1 MTRPTMPWAVRRCY
15 TPPDMNGEGPDA
27 TVVPDSRSRAR
38 TYLAV
43 ILVEALVIAGL
54 YLFGRYFSA

>member
-1 MTRPTMPWAVRRCY
+1 
-15 TPPDMNGEGPDA
+15 MNDRGIVAKD
-27 TVVPDSRSRAR
+27 VPRERSRVR

>member
-1 MTRPTMPWAVRRCY
+1 
-15 TPPDMNGEGPDA
+15 MNDQSTGLAGER
-27 TVVPDSRSRAR
+27 DSRSRTG
-38 TYLAV
+38 TYVAV

>member
-1 MTRPTMPWAVRRCY
+1 MSDH
-15 TPPDMNGEGPDA
+15 TPKTA
-27 TVVPDSRSRAR
+27 AAQDSRSRTG
-38 TYLAV
+38 TYVAV

>member
-1 MTRPTMPWAVRRCY
+1 
-15 TPPDMNGEGPDA
+15 MNGQLIDPVGGR
-27 TVVPDSRSRAR
+27 DSRSRTG
-38 TYLAV
+38 TYVAV